1 MIPLVRRVSTVVGSR
16 CLRFSSSVAAD
27 EIVVRLV
34 SVNDVYNLQA
44 LPKLATF
51 ISSLGGGEGKER
63 VETSFDDTIPASAVT
78 LNGA

>member
-63 VETSFDDTIPASAVT
+63 ASFDDTIPASAVT